1 MLSCGPETPMPPP
14 PITPPRLRAG
24 LPPQATAY
32 VPPGYGAYPVAGL
45 LVALAVVAAEAINLV
60 FLLPNVTPLFLA
72 AVFFSAV
79 LWGVG
84 PAIFAAILSAAAAA
98 YFYFPPLYDF
108 RVHEP
113 QDLVDLAVFSVISVA
128 AGDLAARTRR
138 QALDSQRREET
149 TAALYAFSRR
159 LAGIIAADELYL
171 AVIEQLGQVL
181 ERRVVLL
188 LPDADRLVVF
198 SAVLSDNPLAG
209 PVHDAATRLWRSP
222 PPAAEVEIAADATVW
237 RLRQIR
243 TGRQALGVLA
253 VGSDIGAAPPE
264 IEPSFL
270 DALIDQASIAIER
283 TQLAATLENARVQ
296 AKTETLREALLNSI
310 SHDLQTPLASILG
323 AAGALQSFGSLYD
336 PAAQRDLVATIH
348 EEGERLNHFIGN
360 ILHLTRIRAGAVTP
374 RLEFVE
380 PADIINAALRRLDK
394 RLAAHEVS
402 VDLPAD
408 LPMLRLDLFLTKNAL
423 VNILENAAKY
433 SLPGSRI
440 RIRARQ
446 TGDNVAVEISD
457 EGAGIASGDLPRVF
471 DQFYRAHDAM
481 PAGSGLGLAIA
492 RTFIEANSGHIDVRS
507 DGPGRGASFCITLP
521 VPAEQPAAPST
532 VED

>member
-1 MLSCGPETPMPPP
+1 MPPP
-14 PITPPRLRAG
+14 PITLPRLHPG
-24 LPPQATAY
+24 LPSQVTAY
-32 VPPGYGAYPVAGL
+32 EPPAYGAYPAAGL
-45 LVALAVVAAEAINLV
+45 LVAVAVAAAEAVNLV

-84 PAIFAAILSAAAAA
+84 PAIFAAALSAAAAA
-98 YFYFPPLYDF
+98 FFFFPPLYDF

-128 AGDLAARTRR
+128 AGDLAARVRR
-138 QALDSQRREET
+138 QALDAQRREET

-159 LAGIIAADELYL
+159 LAGIAAPEDLYL
-171 AVIEQLGQVL
+171 AVVEEFGRIL
-181 ERRVVLL
+181 ERRVLLL
-188 LPDADRLVVF
+188 LPDNERLVVF
-198 SAVLSDNPLAG
+198 SAILSDNLLAP
-209 PVHDAATRLWRSP
+209 PVYAAARGLWQAAP
-222 PPAAEVEIAADATVW
+222 PQPAVEIADGTTLW
-237 RLRQIR
+237 QLRQIR
-243 TGRQALGVLA
+243 TGRQVLGVLVIA
-253 VGSDIGAAPPE
+253 GDTQAAPLE
-264 IEPSFL
+264 TDQGFL

-283 TQLAATLENARVQ
+283 TQLAATLEDARVQ

-360 ILHLTRIRAGAVTP
+360 ILHLTRIRAGVVTP
-374 RLEFVE
+374 RLELVE
-380 PADIINAALRRLDK
+380 PADIINAALRHLDK
-394 RLAAHEVS
+394 RLAAHDVI

-433 SLPGSRI
+433 SPPQSRI

-446 TGDNVAVEISD
+446 TGANVAIEISD

-471 DQFYRAHDAM
+471 DRFYRAPDAP

-492 RTFIEANSGHIDVRS
+492 RTFIEASAGHIEARS

-521 VPAEQPAAPST
+521 VPAEQPAAPSA